1 MLKLYIHD
9 SDVELT
15 SYYHYAYSF
24 CSYVI
29 MVIQKFLNDTFKI
42 SGKFLHCEARSAEV
56 KLLPT
61 NNNRETVV
69 VCLELLHLSTLS
81 EVIRKFV
88 FNFELENS

>member
-1 MLKLYIHD
+1 MPTPSVAI
-9 SDVELT
+9 
-15 SYYHYAYSF
+15 
-24 CSYVI
+24 
-29 MVIQKFLNDTFKI
+29 IQKFKNDKI
-42 SGKFLHCEARSAEV
+42 KVSGKFLHCEARSAEV

-81 EVIRKFV
+81 KAIRKFV